1 MSKKP
6 KNQEEV
12 FQLFSKMK
20 LVHEKSNLFENPQ
33 FLKWTSA
40 VTKGY
45 KDSQAADMAIALT
58 LARQRGDEAL
68 AKMIVEAKKV
78 SSTKN
83 VATRLEEAQIKNW
96 LSKEE
101 TADNVFR
108 ALKIENDGYISMR
121 NPLLGTW
128 VSYVK
133 KIEENPYK
141 LLLSKMRARNSD
153 DIVATYIW
161 SAKRDVVGSTIAQ
174 KVEDVLLDS
183 WMPQSADDVF
193 KLLKLNTGGSNL
205 FNYPRLISWVSY
217 VTKIEGKQADEQ
229 MYTVLKA
236 AYGDDELATM
246 LAASKQFFA
255 LGDVAKRL
263 EEVQHK
269 VGLIEGETA
278 QRFFTTLKLNTQGD
292 KLFESP
298 ALHSWVDYVTK
309 LSPKNADELML
320 SALKT
325 SHKDDFVLAKMF
337 IAAKESSSTKA
348 IAGKLEQAQVSDWL
362 RNEKSADEV
371 FKLLKLDDG
380 VDDLLTNPLL
390 SNWVIYVEKLNENP
404 YSILLGK
411 LKMSKLTATDDKL
424 VEMIMK
430 AKTEASTSSI
440 AGKLEAAQ
448 LEKWLS
454 EKQTAAGVFKL
465 LKLTD
470 EGTFLSWRSHLR
482 AWVDY
487 VTKLDAKN
495 SDDVILSVLKPYYT
509 TDTKL
514 ASMVL
519 TGRSMSDDMSAKF
532 EKIILNKWL
541 GEKKSADDVFDFVL
555 KESRDQALQS
565 RYLDTWVSYV
575 KKVDKEEPY
584 KTMFLVLQKRF
595 DETELKYMLSHAA
608 ESSRTEELG
617 WRLIQE
623 MWLSGKESAQN
634 VFSRLHL
641 DRVGSTLFKQPDLA
655 MWISHVT
662 RLDAKNADKKML
674 AVLQSFY
681 SKKQLTKMLSA
692 AKEVDET
699 KAFATRMEKHLLL
712 SQGK

>member
-33 FLKWTSA
+33 FLKWTGA

-45 KDSQAADMAIALT
+45 KDSLAADMAIALT
-58 LARQRGDEAL
+58 LAGQRGDEAL
-68 AKMIVEAKKV
+68 AKMIVEAKEV

-96 LSKEE
+96 LSKGE
-101 TADNVFR
+101 TPDNVFR
-108 ALKIENDGYISMR
+108 ALKIEKDGYISLR

-161 SAKRDVVGSTIAQ
+161 SAKRDVLGSTIAQ

-183 WMPQSADDVF
+183 WMPQSADEVF
-193 KLLKLNTGGSNL
+193 KLLKLNTGGINL
-205 FNYPRLISWVSY
+205 FNYPRLSSWVSY
-217 VTKIEGKQADEQ
+217 VTKIERKQADEQ

-236 AYGDDELATM
+236 AYGDDELATI
-246 LAASKQFFA
+246 LAASKQSA

-269 VGLIEGETA
+269 
-278 QRFFTTLKLNTQGD
+278 
-292 KLFESP
+292 P
-298 ALHSWVDYVTK
+298 ALHSWVDYVTT
-309 LSPKNADELML
+309 LSKKNADELML

-325 SHKDDFVLAKMF
+325 SYKDDFVLAKMF
-337 IAAKESSSTKA
+337 VAAKESSSTKA
-348 IAGKLEQAQVSDWL
+348 IAGKLEQAQMKDWL

-371 FKLLKLDDG
+371 FKLLKLDAD
-380 VDDLLTNPLL
+380 VDNLLTNPLL
-390 SNWVIYVEKLNENP
+390 SNWVSYVEKLNEDP
-404 YSILLGK
+404 YTMLLGK
-411 LKMSKLTATDDKL
+411 LKTSKRTATDDKL
-424 VEMIMK
+424 VEMIMR
-430 AKTEASTSSI
+430 AKTETSTSSI

-448 LEKWLS
+448 LEKWLN
-454 EKQTAAGVFKL
+454 EKQTA
-465 LKLTD
+465 
-470 EGTFLSWRSHLR
+470 
-482 AWVDY
+482 
-487 VTKLDAKN
+487 
-495 SDDVILSVLKPYYT
+495 PYYT

-514 ASMVL
+514 AEMVL
-519 TGRSMSDDMSAKF
+519 TGRSMPDDMSAKF

-541 GEKKSADDVFDFVL
+541 AEKKSADDVFDFVL
-555 KESRDQALQS
+555 KESRDQALES
-565 RYLDTWVSYV
+565 PYLNTWVSYV
-575 KKVDKEEPY
+575 EKLDKEDPY

-595 DETELKYMLSHAA
+595 DETELNYMLSHAA
-608 ESSRTEELG
+608 ESSHTGELG

-623 MWLSGKESAQN
+623 MWLSGKESAQK

-641 DRVGSTLFKQPDLA
+641 DRAGSTLFKQPDLA

-662 RLDAKNADKKML
+662 RLDAKNADKKIL

-699 KAFATRMEKHLLL
+699 KAFATRMEKQLLL
-712 SQGK
+712 NQGN